1 MFLSTQTDQTSARFG
16 DIEAIKHLAAA
27 GYDAIDFTMFASY
40 NEQQLFYN
48 ADYEEYAY
56 SLLQTAKENGV
67 FFNQA
72 HAPFP
77 SYRVGDE
84 EYNKKTY
91 PKLHRSIEICGI
103 LGVKN
108 IIIHPVDFKG
118 DNKMKNLAM
127 YRDLLPTAKK
137 AGVKIA
143 LENMWG
149 RDPRRGYIIPNVCSV
164 SSEFVEYL
172 DALDP
177 EWFTAC
183 LDLGHVGLVGEN
195 EADFIHALGHEKLT
209 ALHVHD
215 TIFTED
221 SHTLPFCGKMDWTA
235 ITKALRDIRYKG
247 DLTFEADNFLKRMP
261 DGFYDTALKYMHDCG
276 RFLISMIEE

>member
-1 MFLSTQTDQTSARFG
+1 MILSTQTHEAAARFG
-16 DIEAIKHLAAA
+16 DIEAVRHIAAA
-27 GYDAIDFTMFASY
+27 GFDAVDFTMFEGY
-40 NEQQLFYN
+40 NEHDLFYSCN
-48 ADYEEYAY
+48 YEEYAY
-56 SLLQTAKENGV
+56 KLKQTAIESGV

-118 DNKMKNLAM
+118 DNKKKNIAM
-127 YRDLLPTAKK
+127 YQSLLPTAKT

-149 RDPRRGYIIPNVCSV
+149 VDPRRGCITYKVCSEPN
-164 SSEFVEYL
+164 EFVDFL
-172 DALDP
+172 HALDP

-183 LDLGHVGLVGEN
+183 LDLGHIGLVGEDETN
-195 EADFIHALGHEKLT
+195 FIHALGREKLT

-215 TIFTED
+215 TTFVQD
-221 SHTLPFCGKMDWTA
+221 SHTLPFCGKMDWVA
-235 ITKALRDIRYKG
+235 ITKALKDIGYKG
-247 DLTFEADNFLKRMP
+247 DFTFEADNFLTRVP
-261 DGFYDTALKYMHDCG
+261 NGFFDTALRYMHDCG
-276 RFLISMIEE
+276 RYLISMIEE

>member
-1 MFLSTQTDQTSARFG
+1 MILSTQTHETAERFG
-16 DIEAIKHLAAA
+16 DIEAIKHLADA
-27 GYDAIDFTMFASY
+27 GYDAIDFTMFEDY
-40 NEQQLFYN
+40 NEQALYYDSN
-48 ADYEEYAY
+48 YEEYAY
-56 SLLQTAKENGV
+56 KLLQTAKECGV

-84 EYNKKTY
+84 EYNKKTT

-118 DNKMKNLAM
+118 DNKKRNLSM
-127 YRDLLPTAKK
+127 YQSLLPTAKK
-137 AGVKIA
+137 TGVKIA
-143 LENMWG
+143 LENMWHYDSK
-149 RDPRRGYIIPNVCSV
+149 RCCISANVCSV
-164 SSEFVEYL
+164 PEEFNAFL

-183 LDLGHVGLVGEN
+183 LDLGHIGLVGED
-195 EADFIHALGHEKLT
+195 EVRFIHELGGQKLT

-215 TIFTED
+215 TTFVQD
-221 SHTLPFCGKMDWTA
+221 SHTLPFNGKMDWVS
-235 ITKALRDIRYKG
+235 ITKALKDIHYRG
-247 DLTFEADNFLKRMP
+247 DFTFEADNFLHRVP
-261 DGFYDTALKYMHDCG
+261 TGFFDTALKYMHDCG
-276 RFLISMIEE
+276 RYLISMIED